1 MSNLIITDYMAGQ
14 IGDEYYETVG
24 EGCEY
29 VGRIDDIDHSDDDLR
44 YHLEPN
50 KKDLRWSSKDVFDHF
65 EREVTD
71 EESDSDD
78 GMDKITDITQVRA
91 GDTEVTKSGNRY
103 KVIKNDSISSIL
115 KLKAAIP
122 ESNDENTW
130 LHDSAFA
137 YALRPKPEVP
147 NAPGLYRDK
156 DGGVWELIEGRGCW
170 HLHNGA
176 GFICPTHQDKD
187 ALDQE
192 FAPYSRID
200 LERES

>member
-1 MSNLIITDYMAGQ
+1 MSNMIITDYMAGQ
-14 IGDEYYETVG
+14 IGDEYYEHQCNEAAGLVI
-24 EGCEY
+24 E
-29 VGRIDDIDHSDDDLR
+29 IDDTDNGNR
-44 YHLEPN
+44 YHLDRGGAKN
-50 KKDLRWSSKDVFDHF
+50 CSSWPALSNFDHF
-65 EREVTD
+65 EREVPD
-71 EESDSDD
+71 EASDPDA

-103 KVIKNDSISSIL
+103 KVIKNDSISSTL

-170 HLHNGA
+170 RLHNGA
-176 GFICPTHQDKD
+176 GFICPTRQDKG